1 MSTRTSC
8 IGHLKKRRKR
18 TKILFCFWHFLRVQ
32 AWVITVTNGIILI
45 NHCCTRRTSCCAPA
59 SSRKNRIPRLRTP
72 SVLATC
78 ILHLQRQHFLKGLDQ
93 GIGTD
98 DVYAAMH
105 RLFTCPVCVRTASDP
120 LWPRFAATSV
130 VNVTASVAKDAA
142 FTRMFGTSKA
152 KPLPVSTLMLFA
164 GRDCMTIA
172 AR

>member
-1 MSTRTSC
+1 MKNASGAMKLGASMKAGFIELLTRPHAFIS
-8 IGHLKKRRKR
+8 RPEFR
-18 TKILFCFWHFLRVQ
+18 
-32 AWVITVTNGIILI
+32 IILGVYFSTYAVANSI
-45 NHCCTRRTSCCAPA
+45 TS
-59 SSRKNRIPRLRTP
+59 
-72 SVLATC
+72 
-78 ILHLQRQHFLKGLDQ
+78 
-93 GIGTD
+93 
-98 DVYAAMH
+98 
-105 RLFTCPVCVRTASDP
+105 VCVRTASDP